1 LPAADDPVVLW
12 RALREAVLGADRR
25 REVSAELG
33 LSIIK
38 VRLIRLLTDGP
49 LAQRDIAAALVTD
62 PAYTTVVVGD
72 LEQRGLVSRCPAPH
86 DGRVRLVSLT
96 ADGSRV
102 AARAAAIV
110 DRPPVWLA
118 ELPVAERRA
127 LARGLSA
134 GR

>member
-1 LPAADDPVVLW
+1 MPADDPAVVW
-12 RALREAVLGADRR
+12 RALRDAVLGGDRR

-62 PAYTTVVVGD
+62 PAYTTVVVRD
-72 LEQRGLVSRCPAPH
+72 LEQRGLVSRCRSPQ

-96 ADGSRV
+96 AEGKEL
-102 AARAAAIV
+102 AARAEEV
-110 DRPPVWLA
+110 LDRPPTWLMS
-118 ELPVAERRA
+118 LPAGERLVLGRA
-127 LARGLSA
+127 LSA
-134 GR
+134 AG